1 MDIIGGFLFIMETE
15 IWKDVVGY
23 EGLYKVS
30 NLGNVFGVKYKR
42 ILKQYVPKD
51 FYPSVSLCKNNK
63 KSTVCVHGLV
73 ANAFLHKNDNY
84 NKNVVN
90 HIDGNKHNNHI
101 LNLEYVSVRAN
112 STICYRKNKETK
124 SSKYSGV
131 SLHKK
136 YNKWLSEIK
145 YKGKKI
151 YVGYFKTEIE
161 AHLAYQNKLKELN
174 ITI

>member
-15 IWKDVVGY
+15 VWKDVFGY
-23 EGLYKVS
+23 EGIYKVS
-30 NLGNVFGVKYKR
+30 NYGNVFNIKFGRKLNPYF
-42 ILKQYVPKD
+42 PKTH
-51 FYPSVSLCKNNK
+51 YPQISLCKNNNAK
-63 KSTVCVHGLV
+63 TTNIHTIV
-73 ANAFLHKNDNY
+73 ANAFLSETKTTE
-84 NKNVVN
+84 KCVVN
-90 HIDGNKHNNHI
+90 HIDGDKYNNHI
-101 LNLEYVSVRAN
+101 SNLEYVSVRAN
-112 STICYRKNKETK
+112 STICYRKNQETK

-145 YKGKKI
+145 HNGVKI

-174 ITI
+174 III